1 MLGRCPEIGNERDG
15 EIHTE
20 RGARRWGHL
29 SSNTRH
35 SPCWSF
41 QTTNSR
47 PRSWK
52 GVGTLGSKSSIKDT
66 GYQFSLHTK
75 AASSSLVS
83 GLSCMFSSSTTSR
96 VPTLSPSSFSSSAP
110 FSGFND
116 GLGGAIVA
124 ETGPICFPS
133 PWAFANRLLLSLG
146 DLLELNFVRPNPRTN
161 EADCSMLKTSVLLH
175 PRVPNRLKETN
186 ARTVARGRWTSPRL
200 SPVAADVKG
209 LRNTDPATTAICV
222 PTSSSSSSSSLLRS
236 TPYNWSGNK
245 KTKGVTKKKKQTDN
259 QNTRSSNSLSQEKK
273 RKKNCLS
280 TNRKFQFFSQQKLVN
295 TFS

>member
-52 GVGTLGSKSSIKDT
+52 GVGTLESKSSIKDT

-200 SPVAADVKG
+200 SAVAADVKG

-222 PTSSSSSSSSLLRS
+222 PTSSSSSLLRS
-236 TPYNWSGNK
+236 TPLYSLQLK
-245 KTKGVTKKKKQTDN
+245 RKQQTKGVTKKKKQTDN
-259 QNTRSSNSLSQEKK
+259 QNTRNSNPLSQ
-273 RKKNCLS
+273 
-280 TNRKFQFFSQQKLVN
+280 
-295 TFS
+295 